1 MWQSER
7 QAWTLTLAR
16 QPPDWVRGADAAQW
30 IALGMRFYEPRPA
43 TVRAARIRP
52 VISIGAGDEGRVVR
66 VRAPG
71 ARTVEVMADFT
82 DWAAVSLTAVGDL
95 FVRAI
100 EVPPGTH
107 RVVVRVD
114 GGAWRPAANTP
125 AVDDDLGG
133 RVGLLVV
140 P

>member
-1 MWQSER
+1 V
-7 QAWTLTLAR
+7 AR

-30 IALGMRFYEPRPA
+30 VAVGMRFYESRPSNA
-43 TVRAARIRP
+43 RAARIRP
-52 VISIGAGDEGRVVR
+52 VLTIAAGDSLRTVR
-66 VRAPG
+66 VLAPG
-71 ARTVEVMADFT
+71 AHIVELMADFT
-82 DWAAVSLTAVGDL
+82 EWSPMTLAAVRDGFEGA
-95 FVRAI
+95 FAI
-100 EVPPGTH
+100 SAGTH